1 MRDEKCDFNSVF
13 IEQFVDNE
21 LSYEESAEIA
31 AHIRNCESCRE
42 KHREYVRMKQ
52 ILKDTFENEVLC
64 EDDRNFFREIIERE
78 KTSFFSTLL
87 HKLKS
92 IFSAH
97 EFAVGVAGL
106 LIVSLLSV
114 FLYRIHVVDSE
125 EKKSLKQIMALHNHK
140 LPGEFSGK
148 DNFDMIISEN
158 LKLNSKLK
166 QIIDSE
172 NVKVDGRFVNIGAIP
187 AASLRIRNNGGFTTL
202 LLSKKNDEIG
212 RLFKDSE
219 CSSIVGC
226 NARVKRSGDRKLVY
240 IQKKDRDY
248 LLVGENEEMDS
259 QLVRRISND

>member
-1 MRDEKCDFNSVF
+1 DKCDFNSVF

-31 AHIRNCESCRE
+31 AHIKSCDSCRKKE
-42 KHREYVRMKQ
+42 REYFRMKQ

-64 EDDRNFFREIIERE
+64 EDEKNIFREIIEKE

-87 HKLKS
+87 QKLKNV
-92 IFSAH
+92 FSAH

-114 FLYRIHVVDSE
+114 FLYRVHVVDSE
-125 EKKSLKQIMALHNHK
+125 EKKSLKQIMALHNHE

-148 DNFDMIISEN
+148 DNLDMIISEN

-172 NVKVDGRFVNIGAIP
+172 NVKVDGRFVNIGATP
-187 AASLRIRNNGGFTTL
+187 AASVRIRNKKGFTTL
-202 LLSKKNDEIG
+202 FLSGKNNEIG

-219 CSSIVGC
+219 CSSLVGC
-226 NARVKRSGDRKLVY
+226 SARVKRSGGRKIVY

-248 LLVGENEEMDS
+248 LLVGEDEEMSS